1 MGFFGF
7 KGKRNMKKDNIHPD
21 ESHIFESSPVAKDKV
36 KCIKVLGADR
46 DIDYE
51 QYDFVKEAVWNVG
64 IYAKVEYINDK
75 DKIRK
80 YGIMN
85 LPAVVI
91 NDRVMSSGKTIDT
104 AGLEHIL
111 NVLNQ

>member
-1 MGFFGF
+1 M
-7 KGKRNMKKDNIHPD
+7 
-21 ESHIFESSPVAKDKV
+21 
-36 KCIKVLGADR
+36 
-46 DIDYE
+46 
-51 QYDFVKEAVWNVG
+51 G